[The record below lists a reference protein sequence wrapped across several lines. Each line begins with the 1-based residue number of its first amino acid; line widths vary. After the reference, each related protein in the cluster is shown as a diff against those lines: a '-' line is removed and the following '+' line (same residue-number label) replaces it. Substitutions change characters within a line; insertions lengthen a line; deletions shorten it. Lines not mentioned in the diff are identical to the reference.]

1 VSRAVAH
8 GFLDDLGAA
17 LGVDVRRVRFTGA
30 GVLAGPYSMTDLGAA
45 CLAGAGAAVAGLVAE
60 VSPGSSGE
68 ASGVSEASEASSAGG
83 AHRVVTVDRALAT
96 GLFHRAA
103 RPLRAATRSPF
114 HPMSRDFPTADGRW
128 IRFQANYPHLRAAAL
143 AVLGTGED
151 GAAIASVVA
160 GAQADELEAAVIAG
174 GGAAAASRTPR
185 EWAAHPQGAAVAAE
199 PLVAIMETDR
209 RDTSRR
215 DTSRRDTS
223 RRDTGR
229 GGAGRGDGSWRETGP
244 AGTGGRDGG
253 WRPVPE
259 RPLAGLRVLDMTRVL
274 AGPMATRLLAGFGAQ
289 VLRVDPPG
297 YDEPNGIGSGD
308 LTLGKRCAALD
319 LKTADGRASF
329 AGLLAGADLLVH
341 GLRPG
346 ALDDLGLDQDTRQA
360 ISPGL
365 IEVTLNAY
373 GWTGPWAGRR
383 GFDTLVQ
390 NSAGLALAGGAWAGT
405 GTPYRW
411 PLSILDHS
419 AGYLM
424 AAAAIAAVTRRART
438 GHGSVSRVSLARVA
452 HWLASGPAQ
461 DDEPPLELPLAGPL
475 EAAVYDSPAGPVRR
489 LKWPMRVSGIPFRF
503 DRPGDPFGSS
513 VPGWIG

>member
-1 VSRAVAH
+1 MSRTAH
-8 GFLDDLGAA
+8 RFLDDLGAA
-17 LGVDVRRVRFTGA
+17 LGIDVQSVRFTGA
-30 GVLAGPYSMTDLGAA
+30 GVLAGPYPMTDLGAA
-45 CLAGAGAAVAGLVAE
+45 CLAGAGAAVAGLVADAGG
-60 VSPGSSGE
+60 PG
-68 ASGVSEASEASSAGG
+68 SAGG
-83 AHRVVTVDRALAT
+83 APDGGAGEARRAVTVDRPLAT

-160 GAQADELEAAVIAG
+160 SANADELEAAVIAG
-174 GGAAAASRTPR
+174 GGAAAASRTSQ

-199 PLVAIMETDR
+199 PLVAIAETDR
-209 RDTSRR
+209 RDTSH
-215 DTSRRDTS
+215 
-223 RRDTGR
+223 RDTGR
-229 GGAGRGDGSWRETGP
+229 GGAGRGDAGRGGGWREAGP
-244 AGTGGRDGG
+244 AETGWWDTG

-259 RPLAGLRVLDMTRVL
+259 RPLAGLRVLDLTRVL

-475 EAAVYDSPAGPVRR
+475 EAAVYDSPAGLVRR
-489 LKWPMRVSGIPFRF
+489 LRWPMRVSGIPFRF